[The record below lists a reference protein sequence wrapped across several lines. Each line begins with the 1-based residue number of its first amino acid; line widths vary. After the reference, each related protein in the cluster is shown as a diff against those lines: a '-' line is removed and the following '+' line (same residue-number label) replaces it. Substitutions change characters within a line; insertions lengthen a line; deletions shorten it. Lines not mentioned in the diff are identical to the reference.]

1 MRLVAGFSPRWL
13 GFDLGPVHVRF
24 VVAKLAPGQGF
35 LRVLRCYPVS
45 VILPMHHTHFYL
57 QAALTRKTKQPK
69 PGNLPKSSAVS
80 EIRDHWVE
88 KDFNFS
94 FFKELNYSPGMG
106 LDGQKRSTN

>member
-57 QAALTRKTKQPK
+57 QAALTRKTNSRSLGTFQKAV
-69 PGNLPKSSAVS
+69 LSRKSG
-80 EIRDHWVE
+80 II
-88 KDFNFS
+88 
-94 FFKELNYSPGMG
+94 G
-106 LDGQKRSTN
+106 